1 MGVDI
6 GGTFIKLFD
15 GNKRWKVRTPPSSG
29 AILEAVS
36 DAVKDA
42 ESIGVAVAGLVD
54 ASSGVLTDSPN
65 IKALKGI
72 NVKEELER
80 RTGRK
85 VFIFNDANAAAYGEF
100 KAGAGRGSRVLVCLT
115 IGTGLGGGAVVNG
128 KPLLGVSGCAMEVGH
143 MIVEKGGWLCHC
155 GRRGCLEA
163 YVSSYGLRRFYLMLK
178 GECPPSFEIIER
190 AKVGE
195 REAVESLSKLAD
207 YLSTGIVNI
216 LHIFNPDR
224 IVLSGGIA
232 AHYPALVEEVRKLA
246 LQRAFRLPASVFE
259 LKVAGLG
266 EFSGAVGAWF
276 LAQHSHHRES

>member
-15 GNKRWKVRTPPSSG
+15 GNKRWKVRTPSSSG
-29 AILEAVS
+29 AILEVVS

-100 KAGAGRGSRVLVCLT
+100 KAGAGRESRVLVCLT

-207 YLSTGIVNI
+207 YL
-216 LHIFNPDR
+216 
-224 IVLSGGIA
+224 
-232 AHYPALVEEVRKLA
+232 
-246 LQRAFRLPASVFE
+246 
-259 LKVAGLG
+259 
-266 EFSGAVGAWF
+266 
-276 LAQHSHHRES
+276 